1 MRPQTRCGRDQGRF
15 QSVGAGLVSLPVLVM
30 QSCFESIGDIVNER
44 RGEFTLLSMKLEAQS
59 ISTMEEF
66 HAFKYL

>member
-1 MRPQTRCGRDQGRF
+1 
-15 QSVGAGLVSLPVLVM
+15 VGAGLVSLPILVM
-30 QSCFESIGDIVNER
+30 QSYFESIDDIVNER

-66 HAFKYL
+66 HAFKHL

>member
-1 MRPQTRCGRDQGRF
+1 
-15 QSVGAGLVSLPVLVM
+15 VGAGLVSLPFLGM
-30 QSCFESIGDIVNER
+30 QSYFESIDDIVNER

>member
-1 MRPQTRCGRDQGRF
+1 M
-15 QSVGAGLVSLPVLVM
+15 GAELVSLPVLVM
-30 QSCFESIGDIVNER
+30 QSYFESIDDIVNER
-44 RGEFTLLSMKLEAQS
+44 RGEFTLLSMKLEAQG

>member
-1 MRPQTRCGRDQGRF
+1 
-15 QSVGAGLVSLPVLVM
+15 VGAGLVSLPFLGM
-30 QSCFESIGDIVNER
+30 QRYFESIDYIVNVR
-44 RGEFTLLSMKLEAQS
+44 RGEFTLLSMKLEAQG